1 MTERRMVGLASAN
14 ISHRTFSIVVNGL
27 YAAPRDR
34 TLFGGAE
41 LVRSRRLD
49 FPRVAVSKSFRT
61 TEPGMG

>member
-1 MTERRMVGLASAN
+1 MKKRRLVGLASAN
-14 ISHRTFSIVVNGL
+14 SSHRTFSIVVNGL

-34 TLFGGAE
+34 TRIGGAE